1 MRMRHILHGAAFA
14 AALAG
19 LAGPAA
25 AKETLRFASF
35 EPAGAFLTGTI
46 FAQWAED
53 VAAASEG
60 TLEIKMFP
68 GGTLGRD
75 PAAQI
80 DLVENGV
87 ADIAWAIP
95 GYAPG
100 RFDESTVIELPFLV
114 RDSKSGSY
122 AAWKIYEDGQLGGD
136 YDKFKMLGIFASP
149 PNMIAATIPL
159 VVPSDMKGVNFRAPG
174 PTQLKAIEATG
185 AVPVGGITGPSV
197 GEALNRD
204 LVKGLSTEF
213 LAVETFRLE
222 DLLKHYTVVP
232 MGATPMLVIM
242 NKERYEGLP
251 DAAKAAIDK
260 HSGAAFSER
269 FGKVVDERVA
279 EVRARIEARDDVTI
293 LTPSDEQVEAWRE
306 ATSIATEEWLAAKEG
321 RQALYDAFK
330 AAMEAHPATN

>member
-1 MRMRHILHGAAFA
+1 MRVTTLMSA
-14 AALAG
+14 AALAAG
-19 LAGPAA
+19 LTAPAT

-53 VAAASEG
+53 VEAASEG

-114 RDSKSGSY
+114 QNSEAASY
-122 AAWKIYEDGQLGGD
+122 AAWKVYEGGLLAGD
-136 YDKFKMLGIFASP
+136 YDRFKMLGTFASP

-159 VVPSDMKGVNFRAPG
+159 AAPADMKGVNFRAPG
-174 PTQLKAIEATG
+174 PTQLKAIEAIG
-185 AVPVGGITGPSV
+185 AVPVGGITGPSLA
-197 GEALNRD
+197 EALNRD
-204 LVKGLSTEF
+204 LIKGLSTEF

-222 DLLKHYTVVP
+222 ELLTDYTLVP

-242 NKERYEGLP
+242 NKQRYDGLP

-260 HSGAAFSER
+260 YSGAAFSER
-269 FGKVVDERVA
+269 FGKTFDDRVA
-279 EVRARIEARDDVTI
+279 AIRDRVAARDDVTI
-293 LTPSDEQVEAWRE
+293 VTPTPEQLEEWRA
-306 ATSIATEEWLAAKEG
+306 ATSVATEDWLAAKEG
-321 RQALYDAFK
+321 RQALYDAFA
-330 AAMEAHPATN
+330 AAMKEHAATR

>member
-1 MRMRHILHGAAFA
+1 MRISQIICA
-14 AALAG
+14 AALAAG
-19 LAGPAA
+19 LTGPAM

-46 FAQWAED
+46 FALWAED

-60 TLEIKMFP
+60 TLEIKIFP

-114 RDSKSGSY
+114 KNSEAASY
-122 AAWKIYEDGQLGGD
+122 AAWKVFEDGLLGGD
-136 YDKFKMLGIFASP
+136 YDKFKMLGTFSSP

-159 VVPSDMKGVNFRAPG
+159 VEPSDMKGVNFRAPG

-185 AVPVGGITGPSV
+185 AVPVGGITGPSLA
-197 GEALNRD
+197 EALNRD
-204 LVKGLSTEF
+204 LIKGLSTEF

-222 DLLKHYTVVP
+222 ELLTNYTVVP

-242 NKERYEGLP
+242 NKQRYESLP

-260 HSGAAFSER
+260 YSGAAFSER
-269 FGKVVDERVA
+269 FGKAFDERVA
-279 EVRARIEARDDVTI
+279 TIRERVTARDDVTI
-293 LTPSDEQVEAWRE
+293 VAPTEAQVELWRD
-306 ATSIATEEWLAAKEG
+306 ATSVATEDWLAAKDG
-321 RQALYDAFK
+321 RQSLYDAFA
-330 AAMEAHPATN
+330 AAMKEHPASQ